1 MVVETYLYSVKE
13 GSMKLSHIV
22 DYETNEKRSKVIDT
36 IYDVLDVIDGVEED
50 EWTTDI
56 LCRSLSTGFSE

>member
-1 MVVETYLYSVKE
+1 MVAETYLYSVEE

-22 DYETNEKRSKVIDT
+22 DYETTEKRSEVVDT
-36 IYDVLDVIDGVEED
+36 IYDVLDVIDGVED

-56 LCRSLSTGFSE
+56 LCKSLSTGF